1 MQSNICIS
9 YLILLCN
16 CHEDTAPTPLIFI
29 FYFLNRICVN
39 FSLHLMSTALKPEKG
54 GRLRWI
60 ISTASMKLLKYAL
73 YAHVWNVCVCVCIAV
88 YVPFPNL
95 GKIPWCLEAT
105 ESPFFGGLLS
115 VHCIRPRLI
124 PTQFYCSCRA
134 VKKIDTERLEPFF
147 VLFCFCSVQSDCS
160 TDTGLD
166 WINYFLARHP
176 RSKYYAPVLPYI
188 CSFCFA

>member
-29 FYFLNRICVN
+29 FNFLNRICVN

-73 YAHVWNVCVCVCIAV
+73 YAHVWNVCVYVCVYSC
-88 YVPFPNL
+88 L
-95 GKIPWCLEAT
+95 CTIPKSWQNSMVFRGYW
-105 ESPFFGGLLS
+105 ESLFWWFTFSALHQAQVNTYPVLLLLQSSEENRYWKTWAFF
-115 VHCIRPRLI
+115 C
-124 PTQFYCSCRA
+124 
-134 VKKIDTERLEPFF
+134 F
-147 VLFCFCSVQSDCS
+147 VLFLFSAVWLFYRHRVR
-160 TDTGLD
+160 LD
-166 WINYFLARHP
+166 
-176 RSKYYAPVLPYI
+176 
-188 CSFCFA
+188 